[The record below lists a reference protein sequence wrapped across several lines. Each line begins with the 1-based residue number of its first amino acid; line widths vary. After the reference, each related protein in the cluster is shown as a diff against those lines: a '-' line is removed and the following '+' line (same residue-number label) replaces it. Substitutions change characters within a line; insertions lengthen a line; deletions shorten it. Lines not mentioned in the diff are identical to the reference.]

1 MLPGVSPDFTPQ
13 LDGFFDL
20 THRGSHWR
28 SAGCQTLG
36 PPCFVLHLCCVGVG
50 DKIPPWVIRI
60 DGLNDVFVF
69 NGLFMYLNITFETE
83 TVKENW
89 FLAMWKHDISWFGEE
104 SVWFLDYDASVSD
117 FTSTSLEVEVEES
130 AAGLALAVGSWRW
143 QWLQIV
149 LTESLM
155 GTIECPSR
163 RCMDILE
170 MTKTC
175 T

>member
-1 MLPGVSPDFTPQ
+1 M
-13 LDGFFDL
+13 
-20 THRGSHWR
+20 
-28 SAGCQTLG
+28 
-36 PPCFVLHLCCVGVG
+36 
-50 DKIPPWVIRI
+50 
-60 DGLNDVFVF
+60 
-69 NGLFMYLNITFETE
+69 
-83 TVKENW
+83 
-89 FLAMWKHDISWFGEE
+89 
-104 SVWFLDYDASVSD
+104 DYDASVSD